1 VSPRF
6 GSLLVAG
13 ALAVAVAVPARAN
26 HIPGA
31 TYTGSAATGGTVE
44 LVVSADGAAVT
55 RFEAAD
61 VPTNCGAVSVTVT
74 RNLPIV
80 EHAFL
85 RPPADGAAFS
95 GTFGATQQVA
105 GTLSEAG
112 ECAYSVPWSATT
124 SAAPPPAPAADV
136 TPPTFDARAGRRLRR
151 GGVVLVGV
159 RRASEDC
166 RVTVAGSLSVPG
178 RARAFRLRGASAQLP
193 GGGSVGLRLTL
204 GRRGRAAARRALA
217 NGRRVRARTR
227 VTAVDAA
234 GNRTVTRL
242 ASRLQAAAPRAAAG
256 SGAAR
261 PRRTPAGRSAGSGRM
276 TSRRSASTASP

>member
-44 LVVSADGAAVT
+44 LVVAADGAAVT
-55 RFEAAD
+55 SFEAAD
-61 VPTNCGAVSVTVT
+61 VPTDCGAVSVTVT
-74 RNLPIV
+74 GSLSIV
-80 EHAFL
+80 DHAFA

-95 GTFGATQQVA
+95 GTFGATQQVG

-124 SAAPPPAPAADV
+124 GAAPPPVPAADV
-136 TPPTFDARAGRRLRR
+136 TPPTVDARAGRRLRR
-151 GGVVLVGV
+151 GGVVLVRV
-159 RRASEDC
+159 RRASEAC
-166 RVTVAGSLSVPG
+166 RVTVTGSLSVRG
-178 RARAFRLRGASAQLP
+178 RAGAFRLRGASTQLAR
-193 GGGSVGLRLTL
+193 GGSVRLGLRL
-204 GRRGRAAARRALA
+204 GRRGRAAVRRALA
-217 NGRRVRARTR
+217 SGHRVRARIR
-227 VTAVDAA
+227 VAAVDAA

-242 ASRLQAAAPRAAAG
+242 ASRLR
-256 SGAAR
+256 
-261 PRRTPAGRSAGSGRM
+261 
-276 TSRRSASTASP
+276 

>member
-1 VSPRF
+1 VSLRF

-13 ALAVAVAVPARAN
+13 ALAVAVAVPARAD

-74 RNLPIV
+74 GSLPIV
-80 EHAFL
+80 DHAFA

-95 GTFGATQQVA
+95 GTFGATQQVG

-124 SAAPPPAPAADV
+124 SAALPPAPAADV
-136 TPPTFDARAGRRLRR
+136 TPPTVDARAGRRLRR
-151 GGVVLVGV
+151 GGVVLVRV
-159 RRASEDC
+159 RRASETC
-166 RVTVAGSLSVPG
+166 RVTVTGSLAVRG
-178 RARAFRLRGASAQLP
+178 RAFRLRGASTRLTR
-193 GGGSVGLRLTL
+193 GDSVRLGLTL
-204 GRRGRAAARRALA
+204 GRRARAAVRRALA
-217 NGRRVRARTR
+217 GGRRVRARIR

-242 ASRLQAAAPRAAAG
+242 ASRLR
-256 SGAAR
+256 
-261 PRRTPAGRSAGSGRM
+261 
-276 TSRRSASTASP
+276 